1 MNDLV
6 KDKYAKQ
13 KRYYQK
19 NKEILKEKKRKY
31 IEENIEK
38 IKQYRKEY
46 WAKNKEKEKEKR
58 DRGYWKEY
66 YIKNRDKFKEYK
78 ERTKEYQENYRKEYY
93 AKHKEK
99 DNATNRRW
107 HQENKEAAAALRAKR
122 RAAKIKRTPKW
133 LTKEDYEK
141 IKTMYGLALFLNETT
156 DTEWHVD
163 HIIPLQGKLVSG
175 LHVPD
180 NLQVIPAKENLI
192 KRNKYK
198 VDHGTTTTQK

>member
-1 MNDLV
+1 MPNDR
-6 KDKYAKQ
+6 KAYKKE
-13 KRYYQK
+13 YYQK

-31 IEENIEK
+31 IQKNIEK
-38 IKQYRKEY
+38 VQQYRKEY
-46 WAKNKEKEKEKR
+46 WAKNKEKLQEKKGR
-58 DRGYWKEY
+58 SYWKEY

-99 DNATNRRW
+99 DNESNRRW

-122 RAAKIKRTPKW
+122 RAAKLKRTPKW

-141 IKTMYGLALFLNETT
+141 IKTMYALAVFLNETT
-156 DTEWHVD
+156 DNVWHVD
-163 HIIPLQGKLVSG
+163 HIIPLRGKLVSG

-180 NLQVIPAKENLI
+180 NLQVIPARENLI
-192 KRNKYK
+192 KKNKYK
-198 VDHGTTTTQK
+198 VDHGDTTNT